1 MADSGLSPSRKS
13 LDPGRLEHLA
23 VSRTGLVFDP
33 VSGLSF
39 TVNTTGLTILE
50 LLQSGVSTEEV
61 AHRLTEIYAVTLE
74 SATAAVAG
82 FSQQLAQS
90 IP

>member
-1 MADSGLSPSRKS
+1 MTDPGLSASRKS
-13 LDPGRLEHLA
+13 LDPGRLDHLA

-50 LLQSGVSTEEV
+50 LLQSGASMEEV
-61 AHRLTEIYAVTLE
+61 ARRLTEIYAVTLD
-74 SATAAVAG
+74 SATASVAG
-82 FSQQLAQS
+82 FSQQLAQN